1 MTADPLSALSQA
13 VEAALTGGPA
23 VIPPAWQPTGHLP
36 PDVALAVASSG
47 STGHP
52 KLVLLSAA
60 AITASARASAQ
71 RLGGTGS
78 WLLAL
83 PTNHVA
89 GLNVVARAVL
99 AGTALTALRGP
110 FTAQAFNL
118 AARAMPPG
126 PRFVSLVPTQ
136 LQRLLP
142 DPAAVAEL
150 GGFAAILLG
159 GAPVPANTQAQ
170 TRQLGLPVV
179 QTYGM
184 AETCGGCVYD
194 GVPLDGVQLRLGAG
208 LAGRIEL
215 SGSTLALGYL
225 DQAATAA
232 AFVNQA
238 GQRWYLS
245 SDQGHLDTHG
255 HLTVL
260 GRLDHIIQT
269 GGHKVAPEAVEH
281 RLEAHPAVTQVV
293 VTGLPDPQ
301 WGQVVTALVV
311 GPNPPT
317 LDQLR
322 TWLEDNSSA
331 TDQAEPTRE
340 RLPRALGIVDQLPYL
355 APGKVDRTAAAT
367 LARRL
372 DNAGQI
378 DRLR

>member
-1 MTADPLSALSQA
+1 
-13 VEAALTGGPA
+13 
-23 VIPPAWQPTGHLP
+23 
-36 PDVALAVASSG
+36 VALAVASSG

-60 AITASARASAQ
+60 AVTASAQASAK
-71 RLGGTGS
+71 RLGGAGQ

-83 PTNHVA
+83 PTSHIA
-89 GLNVVARAVL
+89 GLNVVVRAVL
-99 AGTALTALRGP
+99 AGAAPTALTGP
-110 FTAQAFNL
+110 FTAQAFTQ

-136 LQRLLP
+136 LERLLT
-142 DPAAVAEL
+142 DPVAVAEL

-159 GAPVPANTQAQ
+159 GAPVPSNLQNQAQ
-170 TRQLGLPVV
+170 RLELPVV

-208 LAGRIEL
+208 SVGRIEVA
-215 SGSTLALGYL
+215 GSTLALGYL
-225 DQAATAA
+225 DPVATGA

-245 SDQGHLDTHG
+245 SDKGHLDSAG
-255 HLTVL
+255 QLTVL
-260 GRLDHIIQT
+260 GRLDHIILT
-269 GGHKVAPEAVEH
+269 GGHKVAPEVVEQW
-281 RLEAHPAVTQVV
+281 LVAHPGVAQVV
-293 VTGLPDPQ
+293 VTGLPDTQ

-322 TWLEDNSSA
+322 TWLEGKVGA
-331 TDQAEPTRE
+331 TKE
-340 RLPRALGIVDQLPYL
+340 RLPRALGIVNQLPYL
-355 APGKVDRTAAAT
+355 APGKVDRVAAAA
-367 LARRL
+367 LAKGL
-372 DNAGQI
+372 DRSGQI